1 MTTDLL
7 DIRAVAALLGVS
19 PRTVMRLTALPY
31 YKIGRCRRYDRADV
45 QRYLQ
50 RARVAA

>member
-1 MTTDLL
+1 MTIDLL

-45 QRYLQ
+45 LAFVR
-50 RARVAA
+50 RTRVAA